1 MDRSQV
7 RFALLK
13 ISFAVLAGTT
23 WLFSSF
29 IFATRPEE
37 QGVDALST
45 LVRLPASL
53 PAQLPGAIPNLLAP
67 TTKAIPAIRMDAMS
81 IPCWDKLERKEHETP
96 SRWIR
101 LTGKPCTQSAGSGG
115 IRVQNLANGYVA
127 TVFEQGAQDLT
138 TDFIPL
144 ESGKNE
150 IIIRF
155 ETEPGTQVENKFT
168 LNRE

>member
-1 MDRSQV
+1 MDRNQV

-37 QGVDALST
+37 QGADALST

-53 PAQLPGAIPNLLAP
+53 PAQLPEALPNLLSS
-67 TTKAIPAIRMDAMS
+67 TTKPLPPIRMDAMALR
-81 IPCWDKLERKEHETP
+81 CWDRSETKEHLTP

-101 LTGKPCTQSAGSGG
+101 LTGKPCQPESSAEHV
-115 IRVQNLANGYVA
+115 RVQNLANGYVA
-127 TVFEQGAQDLT
+127 TVFTQGAADLT

-155 ETEPGTQVENKFT
+155 ETEPGTQIENKFT
-168 LNRE
+168 LLRE

>member
-1 MDRSQV
+1 MDRNQV

-13 ISFAVLAGTT
+13 LSFAVLAATT

-29 IFATRPEE
+29 IYATRPEE
-37 QGVDALST
+37 QGVDALTT

-53 PAQLPGAIPNLLAP
+53 PAQLPEALPNLLAP
-67 TTKAIPAIRMDAMS
+67 TTKPLPAIRMDALA
-81 IPCWDKLERKEHETP
+81 IPCWDKLEPKEHETP

-101 LTGKPCTQSAGSGG
+101 LTGKPCQTAASAEA

-127 TVFEQGAQDLT
+127 TVFTQGAADLT

-144 ESGKNE
+144 ENGKNE

-155 ETEPGTQVENKFT
+155 ETEPGARIENKFT
-168 LNRE
+168 LMRD